1 MVIKYRESTSGYMIV
16 IILGTLGILLL
27 GMYFR
32 LIMRGGGI
40 VGVFLA
46 LLAGGILV
54 YWIKE
59 VMSQFKVNEK
69 SSPADKWDIDVIEDK
84 RDITIVTKIPSPC
97 EKVAIFLKGRVLHV
111 TDESNLKLDIP
122 LKRDVKLLGSTY
134 KNKVLQIKLEKIG
147 KKSEN

>member
-1 MVIKYRESTSGYMIV
+1 MINYRESTLGFIIV
-16 IILGTLGILLL
+16 IILGTLGIILL
-27 GMYFR
+27 GMYLR

-54 YWIKE
+54 YWMKE
-59 VMSQFKVNEK
+59 VTSQFKGNEK
-69 SSPADKWDIDVIEDK
+69 SSSTEKWDIDVIEDK

-111 TDESNLKLDIP
+111 TDEGNLKLDIP

-134 KNKVLQIKLEKIG
+134 KNKVLQVKLEKIV
-147 KKSEN
+147 KKSES